1 MVDYCRMGTEFQFRK
16 ILEKAWVGRPVLS
29 SVDTNPSCSHAHAG
43 VHPCVYNKEEDP
55 LLDSRPPESWRKAA
69 P

>member
-29 SVDTNPSCSHAHAG
+29 SVDTNPLVPMHTRVCTL
-43 VHPCVYNKEEDP
+43 VCITK
-55 LLDSRPPESWRKAA
+55 RKTHF
-69 P
+69 